1 MAALVLAAR
10 SAPAWVIA
18 ADLSA
23 RRSRAD
29 GLDLIADGPAVRAVA
44 VRTPGP
50 DRHLRLRRLLL
61 AHELQVEHARD
72 DVGPDRRREVVE
84 HLECGVLVLDQR
96 VALSVRLQ
104 ADALAEVLH

>member
-23 RRSRAD
+23 GRSRAD
-29 GLDLIADGPAVRAVA
+29 GLDLVTAGPAVRTVA
-44 VRTPGP
+44 VRAPGS
-50 DRHLRLRRLLL
+50 DRHPGLRRRLL

-72 DVGPDRRREVVE
+72 DVGLDRRGEVVE
-84 HLECGVLVLDQR
+84 HLERRVLVLDQR
-96 VALSVRLQ
+96 VAL
-104 ADALAEVLH
+104 A